1 MKHVEIEV
9 FLIAKTQLQ
18 EGTTEKWLA
27 SKGVSAERN
36 AAIIDFRKSSAE
48 RVVEVA
54 GRRCYMSFE
63 VGMNP
68 NVSKIRE
75 DAKVYID
82 NILASGHGSVLEH
95 VTFTFAIENVSRVFT
110 GEMNRHRAGMAI
122 SEGSMRFI
130 RYTDIPYWVPTS
142 IRTNPSDSVE
152 LDQKKRKTQDLFDK
166 AFSDIEA
173 VYTQLLDVWKDE
185 MAPESK
191 FKAKKEI
198 TSMMRR
204 IIPMGVATG
213 GIWTGNIRAL
223 RHIFEMRCSAAAE
236 EEILLVGTKMLN
248 TMRESEPT
256 FFGDFKTDPETGL
269 SEPKY
274 SKV

>member
-9 FLIAKTQLQ
+9 FCIAKTQLQ
-18 EGTTEKWLA
+18 EVAVERWLRM
-27 SKGVSAERN
+27 KGVSDERIN
-36 AAIIDFRKSSAE
+36 AILDSRKTDAV
-48 RVVEVA
+48 RAVELA

-63 VGMNP
+63 VGLNP
-68 NVSKIRE
+68 NISRIRE

-82 NILASGHGSVLEH
+82 NILDSGHGSVLEH

-166 AFSDIEA
+166 AFSDIEK
-173 VYTQLLDVWKDE
+173 VYTELLEVWKDE
-185 MAPESK
+185 MAPDSK
-191 FKAKKEI
+191 FSAKKEI

-223 RHIFEMRCSAAAE
+223 RHIFERRCDKAAE
-236 EEILLVGTKMLN
+236 EEILLVATKMLN
-248 TMRESEPT
+248 MMRESEPT

-269 SEPKY
+269 SAPKY